1 MTMVCLHCDEPI
13 RPDGDPSIRWALW
26 ADGATT
32 VRRVHRDC
40 HLRSIIGGLNHLRG
54 RCTCCGGTAARL
66 DATRSG
72 PPSGRL
78 LEQEY
83 ALGSNTLTLSRK
95 PKKEAAAPGHTD
107 LMVSPEA
114 IDQVVA
120 DLPAGPKRKHEKPE
134 RAKARGQWFAVLR
147 IPRDDAYHG
156 RPIFRHPTRETA
168 ESEAEYLAELQPG
181 VLFVVIEAVAWH
193 QREKPQEQAQAA

>member
-1 MTMVCLHCDEPI
+1 
-13 RPDGDPSIRWALW
+13 
-26 ADGATT
+26 
-32 VRRVHRDC
+32 
-40 HLRSIIGGLNHLRG
+40 
-54 RCTCCGGTAARL
+54 
-66 DATRSG
+66 
-72 PPSGRL
+72 
-78 LEQEY
+78 
-83 ALGSNTLTLSRK
+83 LGSNTLTLSRK
-95 PKKEAAAPGHTD
+95 QEAAAPGHTD

-120 DLPAGPKRKHEKPE
+120 AGPKRKHEKPE